1 MILCEQDL
9 ADFGFDFSLTLAQKI
24 ADELTNKDIE
34 LVLLDESAMRALNFE
49 QRGVDKATDVLSFP
63 LVDFCENLSQGVNFG
78 DENLKNGLR
87 GANFGSENLENSPR
101 GVNFLGENLKNGLCG
116 VNFENKNLENL
127 PHGVNFEREN
137 LSENQI
143 SSENLQN
150 NAEFLD
156 KNLKNEPSGANFSS
170 KNAQNLPL
178 GSIVINANA
187 VFSESS
193 RLKHSAE
200 AEFTLLFLHALLHL
214 LGYNHEIDSGQMR
227 TMEKRLIERFKL
239 PQSLIIRNE

>member
-1 MILCEQDL
+1 MILCEQNL
-9 ADFGFDFSLTLAQKI
+9 AEFGFDFSLTLAQKI

-49 QRGVDKATDVLSFP
+49 QRGVNKATDVLSFP
-63 LVDFCENLSQGVNFG
+63 LVGICENLPQ
-78 DENLKNGLR
+78 
-87 GANFGSENLENSPR
+87 
-101 GVNFLGENLKNGLCG
+101 
-116 VNFENKNLENL
+116 
-127 PHGVNFEREN
+127 GVNFEREN

-156 KNLKNEPSGANFSS
+156 KNLKNEPSGANFSN

-187 VFSESS
+187 VFSESQ

-214 LGYNHEIDSGQMR
+214 LGFNHETDSGQMR
-227 TMEKRLIERFKL
+227 AMEKRLIERFKL

>member
-1 MILCEQDL
+1 MILCEQNL
-9 ADFGFDFSLTLAQKI
+9 AEFGFDFSLTLAQKI

-63 LVDFCENLSQGVNFG
+63 LNAVPNT
-78 DENLKNGLR
+78 
-87 GANFGSENLENSPR
+87 ENS
-101 GVNFLGENLKNGLCG
+101 L
-116 VNFENKNLENL
+116 
-127 PHGVNFEREN
+127 
-137 LSENQI
+137 
-143 SSENLQN
+143 
-150 NAEFLD
+150 
-156 KNLKNEPSGANFSS
+156 
-170 KNAQNLPL
+170 L

-187 VFSESS
+187 VFNEAQ

-214 LGYNHEIDSGQMR
+214 LGYDHETDSGQMR
-227 TMEKRLIERFKL
+227 AMEKRLIERFKL

>member
-1 MILCEQDL
+1 MILCEQNL
-9 ADFGFDFSLTLAQKI
+9 AEFGFEFDLNLATKI

-49 QRGVDKATDVLSFP
+49 QRGVNKATDVLSFP
-63 LVDFCENLSQGVNFG
+63 LVDICENLPQGVNFWG
-78 DENLKNGLR
+78 
-87 GANFGSENLENSPR
+87 ENLENSPR

-127 PHGVNFEREN
+127 PHGVNFGGEN

-143 SSENLQN
+143 SSKNLQN
-150 NAEFLD
+150 RTEFLD

-187 VFSESS
+187 VFSEAS

-214 LGYNHEIDSGQMR
+214 LGYNHETDSGQMR
-227 TMEKRLIERFKL
+227 AMEKRLIERFGL
-239 PQSLIIRNE
+239 PKSLIIRNE